1 MKKELLLTAFLIIC
15 LAAFSQNRPSLSFTE
30 KEELEGYE
38 FIENI
43 DYLLVHESNK
53 MICTAFNWKVY
64 LYGKPFGNTYIF
76 KICVR
81 GEKSNRNKSI
91 YTLTKNG
98 DKYVR
103 WGEFDSNY
111 NIVYTDVDVSSYKYK
126 TKVLS
131 SDDYGYI
138 MYLNLP
144 F

>member
-1 MKKELLLTAFLIIC
+1 MKKGLLLTASLIIC
-15 LAAFSQNRPSLSFTE
+15 LAVFSQNRPSLSLTE

-81 GEKSNRNKSI
+81 GEESNRNKSI

-103 WGEFDSNY
+103 WGEFDRNY

-126 TKVLS
+126 TKVLTS
-131 SDDYGYI
+131 NNYGYI

>member
-1 MKKELLLTAFLIIC
+1 MKRGLLFTAFLIIC
-15 LAAFSQNRPSLSFTE
+15 LAAFSQNQPYLSLTE
-30 KEELEGYE
+30 KEELDGYE

-53 MICTAFNWKVY
+53 MICTAYNWKVS

-76 KICVR
+76 KICVK
-81 GEKSNRNKSI
+81 GKDSNRNKSV
-91 YTLTKNG
+91 YTLTRNG

-103 WGEFDSNY
+103 WGDFDRNY
-111 NIVYTDVDVSSYKYK
+111 NIVYTDVDVSSYQYK
-126 TKVLS
+126 TKVLTS
-131 SDDYGYI
+131 NNYGFI

>member
-1 MKKELLLTAFLIIC
+1 M
-15 LAAFSQNRPSLSFTE
+15 
-30 KEELEGYE
+30 
-38 FIENI
+38 
-43 DYLLVHESNK
+43 
-53 MICTAFNWKVY
+53 
-64 LYGKPFGNTYIF
+64 
-76 KICVR
+76 R

>member
-1 MKKELLLTAFLIIC
+1 MKKGLLLAAFLIIY
-15 LAAFSQNRPSLSFTE
+15 LAAFSQNQPYLSFTE
-30 KEELEGYE
+30 KEELKGYE

-43 DYLLVHESNK
+43 DYLLVGESNK
-53 MICTAFNWKVY
+53 MICTAYNWKVY

-81 GEKSNRNKSI
+81 GKDSNRNKSI

-103 WGEFDSNY
+103 WGEFDRNY
-111 NIVYTDVDVSSYKYK
+111 NIVYTNVDISSYKYK
-126 TKVLS
+126 TKVLA
-131 SDDYGYI
+131 SDNYGYI